1 MLLFAVDPARQC
13 LSQTDSAHFD
23 LRPVTAS
30 KHRNERIVCYGFMN
44 ERAVNH
50 DWEERWRAATLFLP
64 VRWLLCDRLMET
76 SCTRFN
82 KARFNVKTYSSRSTP
97 HCEYRERDFSLLT
110 WNAMFC
116 SHEYGSGIS
125 LASFKLAGVSIF
137 QGTSSS
143 LFVGLLVHSDLF
155 STVSLNFDVG
165 ASVCWNIL
173 RAAQRDALDVC
184 AAV

>member
-1 MLLFAVDPARQC
+1 
-13 LSQTDSAHFD
+13 
-23 LRPVTAS
+23 
-30 KHRNERIVCYGFMN
+30 
-44 ERAVNH
+44 
-50 DWEERWRAATLFLP
+50 
-64 VRWLLCDRLMET
+64 
-76 SCTRFN
+76 
-82 KARFNVKTYSSRSTP
+82 
-97 HCEYRERDFSLLT
+97 
-110 WNAMFC
+110 MFC

-155 STVSLNFDVG
+155 STVSLSFDVS